1 MFLKHISRL
10 FLLLVIFGNQLPS
23 KLWHKPDSE
32 IYGCVYGK
40 IKGSSFEIPLGCM
53 SKVEFDRY
61 LDNPY
66 QTYNGQPINR
76 DLTFT
81 KVAECIECQ

>member
-10 FLLLVIFGNQLPS
+10 FLLLVIFGISFQASCN
-23 KLWHKPDSE
+23 KPDSE

-40 IKGSSFEIPLGCM
+40 IKGSTFDIPLGCM

-61 LDNPY
+61 LDSPF

-81 KVAECIECQ
+81 KVDECIECQ

>member
-1 MFLKHISRL
+1 MLTKQISRL
-10 FLLLVIFGNQLPS
+10 FILLVIFGISFQASCN
-23 KLWHKPDSE
+23 KADSE
-32 IYGCVYGK
+32 IIGCVYGK
-40 IKGSSFEIPLGCM
+40 IKGSSFAIPLGCM

-61 LDNPY
+61 LDSPF

-81 KVAECIECQ
+81 KVDDCIECQ

>member
-10 FLLLVIFGNQLPS
+10 FLLLVIFGISFQAS
-23 KLWHKPDSE
+23 CGKADSE

-76 DLTFT
+76 D
-81 KVAECIECQ
+81 

>member
-1 MFLKHISRL
+1 MLFKNISRL
-10 FLLLVIFGNQLPS
+10 LLLFVIFGISIQASCN
-23 KLWHKPDSE
+23 KPDSE
-32 IYGCVYGK
+32 VIGCVFGK

-53 SKVEFDRY
+53 TKVEFDRY
-61 LDNPY
+61 LDSPF

-81 KVAECIECQ
+81 KVDDCIECQ

>member
-1 MFLKHISRL
+1 MFIKRISRL
-10 FLLLVIFGNQLPS
+10 FLLIVIFGISFQAS
-23 KLWHKPDSE
+23 CGKLDSE
-32 IYGCVYGK
+32 VIGCVFGK

-53 SKVEFDRY
+53 TKVEFDRY
-61 LDNPY
+61 LDSPF

-81 KVAECIECQ
+81 KVEDCIECQ

>member
-1 MFLKHISRL
+1 MFLKQNSRL
-10 FLLLVIFGNQLPS
+10 FLLLVIFGASFQAS
-23 KLWHKPDSE
+23 CGKPDSE
-32 IYGCVYGK
+32 IYGCVNGK
-40 IKGSSFEIPLGCM
+40 IKGSSFDIPLGCM

-81 KVAECIECQ
+81 KVGECIECQ